1 MEGPVNILTAFAAIG
16 VNGIDATPAYASVVA
31 GGRGDTLRPSHT
43 QTAVAHMGTHL
54 AVCDT

>member
-1 MEGPVNILTAFAAIG
+1 MEGPVNILTAFAGIG
-16 VNGIDATPAYASVVA
+16 VNGIDATPARASVVV

-43 QTAVAHMGTHL
+43 QTAVAISGTPL